1 MLFNAYKYIFASTW
15 TGDTTAKPAL
25 NDLQTSVK
33 AKDDA
38 VSAVLTKQKQVNN
51 ILQSE
56 LDRLAIKKGQLDEA
70 QKGQMR
76 VLMMNES
83 YRKRQAE
90 YTKLIIAVVM
100 VFALVIVMRYMRV
113 FFNVLPDAVY
123 TLLHI
128 LLFASVI
135 IYSFITYINVSSREK
150 INFDRLDIPGP
161 KTESKADF
169 EKRNTAAIKSGDL
182 LGVSNSNLCKGAAC
196 CTAGVTVWNTEAQKC
211 VKVCPA
217 TTTWDAGTNACVCP
231 TDETWDANTDACVPN

>member
-1 MLFNAYKYIFASTW
+1 MFASGW
-15 TGDTTAKPAL
+15 SGTAGLLPDL
-25 NDLQTSVK
+25 NTLRSSIKT
-33 AKDDA
+33 KDKA

-56 LDRLAIKKGQLDEA
+56 INRLNVKKTQLDDA

-90 YTKLIIAVVM
+90 YTKLIIAVVF

-113 FFNVLPDAVY
+113 FFNVLPDIVY

-128 LLFASVI
+128 LLFASVT
-135 IYSFITYINVSSREK
+135 IYSMITYVNVNSREK
-150 INFDRLDIPGP
+150 INFDRLDLPAP
-161 KTESKADF
+161 KIESTKDF
-169 EKRNTAAIKSGDL
+169 DERNTAAKMAGDL

-196 CTAGVTVWNTEAQKC
+196 CTANATE
-211 VKVCPA
+211 
-217 TTTWDAGTNACVCP
+217 W
-231 TDETWDANTDACVPN
+231 DETTGKCIPK

>member
-1 MLFNAYKYIFASTW
+1 MTVPDTNSSKLFNAYKFSMAST
-15 TGDTTAKPAL
+15 GTALTDSDRDAKL
-25 NDLQTSVK
+25 KTLQDSVRT
-33 AKDDA
+33 KDAA

-51 ILQSE
+51 ILTSE
-56 LDRLAIKKGQLDEA
+56 INRLTVKKGQIDNA
-70 QKGQMR
+70 QQGQMR

-90 YTKLIIAVVM
+90 YTKLIIAVVF

-135 IYSFITYINVSSREK
+135 IYSMITYVNVNSREK
-150 INFDRLDIPGP
+150 INFDRLDLPGP
-161 KTESKADF
+161 KTESTADF
-169 EKRNTAAIKSGDL
+169 DKRNEAAKLAGDL

-196 CTAGVTVWNTEAQKC
+196 CTAGASEWNLNDQKC
-211 VKVCPA
+211 VKICDGGMSWNSVEQICKL
-217 TTTWDAGTNACVCP
+217 
-231 TDETWDANTDACVPN
+231 

>member
-1 MLFNAYKYIFASTW
+1 MSTQDTNSSKLFNAYKFSMAATGTGVTDERGASL
-15 TGDTTAKPAL
+15 K
-25 NDLQTSVK
+25 DLHDSVK
-33 AKDDA
+33 TKDNA

-56 LDRLAIKKGQLDEA
+56 LDRLNIKKEQIANAQNGQ
-70 QKGQMR
+70 KR

-90 YTKLIIAVVM
+90 YMKLIIAVVF

-113 FFNVLPDAVY
+113 YFNVLPEAVY

-135 IYSFITYINVSSREK
+135 IYAMITYVNVNAREK
-150 INFDRLDIPGP
+150 INFDRLDLPGP
-161 KTESKADF
+161 RIESEADF
-169 EKRNTAAIKSGDL
+169 KKRNEAAKLAGDL

-196 CTAGVTVWNTEAQKC
+196 CTADVTEWNLGAQKC
-211 VKVCPA
+211 VTKCTGGESWNSA
-217 TTTWDAGTNACVCP
+217 EQKCKQ
-231 TDETWDANTDACVPN
+231 

>member
-1 MLFNAYKYIFASTW
+1 MTTTDTNSSMLFNAYKYIFASVW
-15 TGDTTAKPAL
+15 TGVDDENGSPSSQPELDK
-25 NDLQTSVK
+25 LQQSVK

-56 LDRLAIKKGQLDEA
+56 LNRLAMKKEQLDEA

-196 CTAGVTVWNTEAQKC
+196 CTAGVTEWHSPTQKC
-211 VKVCPA
+211 VV
-217 TTTWDAGTNACVCP
+217 TTTTSSP
-231 TDETWDANTDACVPN
+231 SSS